1 MARKLFRFADDHRGA
16 GFGVRIYG
24 CGSSS
29 ALAAGRAGFTLKV
42 GVVVLLILYHAYCGV
57 LLRTFERGENRR
69 SDKWYRMFNELPVLG
84 MLAAVAL
91 VVIKPF

>member
-1 MARKLFRFADDHRGA
+1 LWLVIG
-16 GFGVRIYG
+16 I
-24 CGSSS
+24 GSGEGWIH
-29 ALAAGRAGFTLKV
+29 AKV
-42 GVVVLLILYHAYCGV
+42 GVVVLLVIYHTYCGV
-57 LLRTFERGENRR
+57 LLRRFERGENRR